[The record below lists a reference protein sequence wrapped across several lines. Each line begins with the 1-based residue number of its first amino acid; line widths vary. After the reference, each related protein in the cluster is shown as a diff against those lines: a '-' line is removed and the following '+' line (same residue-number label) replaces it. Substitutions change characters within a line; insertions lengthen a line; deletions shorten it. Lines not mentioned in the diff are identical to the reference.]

1 MYMERSKE
9 YFFFFF
15 KEYFYTTSFFG
26 AQIEWM
32 NESFFPE

>member
-1 MYMERSKE
+1 MYMERSKG
-9 YFFFFF
+9 YS
-15 KEYFYTTSFFG
+15 YTNSFFG